1 MYHIKDDI
9 RAYKLAELIYQGI
22 LTLLQS
28 REFSKITISD
38 IQRVSFVGR
47 STFYRSFDAPI
58 DVLQWKCESAFKKM
72 MEDYTQL
79 PHHDQ
84 ENNEFLC
91 YFFGYWM
98 TNYQILDILSQIGRY
113 DIIFPTIDLI
123 VNSIEKQI
131 YKETET
137 NKTEELTKKLDDWKK
152 QAKETTERKNNLE
165 LTHYPTKI

>member
-113 DIIFPTIDLI
+113 DIIYQAHLSTSHILYDYFKPKISRDDVVFSYYMAFRIGAFI
-123 VNSIEKQI
+123 VV
-131 YKETET
+131 
-137 NKTEELTKKLDDWKK
+137 
-152 QAKETTERKNNLE
+152 
-165 LTHYPTKI
+165 